1 MSKKEKKLE
10 TFPESSVFEQY
21 QEAIRNY
28 KESRPLE
35 SLYYSLMEQMIEI
48 VYFQPK
54 TKIRTWGD
62 VPLECQ
68 EKMRSSQ
75 EKGIANANSIHK
87 KFIEVVDT
95 MFKIYVIIELG
106 YGGVINQKEW
116 KNDALM
122 KYTLIDVDGTI
133 AYNDTTDDYAFV
145 AFHTEQQREEF
156 MSYPENVE
164 LVKQYYMI

>member
-1 MSKKEKKLE
+1 MSKKERKLE
-10 TFPESSVFEQY
+10 TMPESSFFEQY

-28 KESRPLE
+28 NESRPLE

-54 TKIRTWGD
+54 TKIRTWSD

-68 EKMRSSQ
+68 EKMRSLQ
-75 EKGIANANSIHK
+75 EDGMANAK
-87 KFIEVVDT
+87 KFIDVVVSV
-95 MFKIYVIIELG
+95 FKIYIIIELG
-106 YGGVINQKEW
+106 YGGVINEKEW

-122 KYTLIDVDGTI
+122 KYALIDVDGTI
-133 AYNDTTDDYAFV
+133 AYNDTTDDYAFM

-164 LVKQYYMI
+164 LVKQYYQI

>member
-10 TFPESSVFEQY
+10 TMPESSFFEQY

-35 SLYYSLMEQMIEI
+35 SLYYALMEQMIEI

-62 VPLECQ
+62 VPLEFQ
-68 EKMRSSQ
+68 EKMRSLQ
-75 EKGIANANSIHK
+75 EEGIANAK
-87 KFIEVVDT
+87 KLIDMVVAA
-95 MFKIYVIIELG
+95 FKIYIIIEVG
-106 YGGVINQKEW
+106 YGGGINEKEW

-122 KYTLIDVDGTI
+122 KYALIDVDGTI
-133 AYNDTTDDYAFV
+133 AYNDTTDDY
-145 AFHTEQQREEF
+145 
-156 MSYPENVE
+156 
-164 LVKQYYMI
+164 